1 MKINEK
7 GVNMQIT
14 PDIKDYLYKK
24 LAHIEKFLNP
34 TDESVLCEVELGKI
48 SNHHNKGDVY
58 KTEINLHIAGKNLR
72 AVSEMEDI
80 FASIDI
86 AKDDIVRDLQTNK
99 DRKVSMMKRGG
110 AKIKN
115 LLKGLFNSES
125 N

>member
-7 GVNMQIT
+7 GTNMQIT
-14 PDIKDYLYKK
+14 GEIKDYLYKK

-48 SNHHNKGDVY
+48 SKHHNKGDVFR
-58 KTEINLHIAGKNLR
+58 TEINLHIAGKNLR
-72 AVSEMEDI
+72 AVSELDDL

-86 AKDDIVRDLQTNK
+86 AKDEMVRELQSNK
-99 DRKVSMMKRGG
+99 DKKVSLIRRGG

-115 LLKGLFNSES
+115 LIKGIFNLES
-125 N
+125 